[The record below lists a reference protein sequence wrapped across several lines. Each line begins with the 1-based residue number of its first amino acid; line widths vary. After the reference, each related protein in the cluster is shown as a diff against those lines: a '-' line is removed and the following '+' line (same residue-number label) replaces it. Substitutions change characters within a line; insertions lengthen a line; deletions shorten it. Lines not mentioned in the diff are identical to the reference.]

1 MLNVSQKDQKISY
14 ALKGL
19 QAKGVSMPHTEM
31 IIPSSFGLIS
41 RISLTAS
48 LFLVVGLSIM

>member
-1 MLNVSQKDQKISY
+1 MLNVLQKDQKISY
-14 ALKGL
+14 ALNGL
-19 QAKGVSMPHTEM
+19 QAKGASMPHTEM